1 MRPRWQPEQ
10 APHNRQAVQTR
21 VAAFPIRKN
30 YGDMDGVEP
39 ALPDRDRGEAGV
51 WMPFQKLNRGMDA
64 VRSLR

>member
-1 MRPRWQPEQ
+1 
-10 APHNRQAVQTR
+10 
-21 VAAFPIRKN
+21 
-30 YGDMDGVEP
+30 MDGVEP